1 MTKPE
6 SIAAIKAR
14 LLDDISEEE
23 VALLRSDARAGV
35 QKLLVQY
42 DKRMAKLAAQKAA
55 FIERR
60 QLEESLWPD
69 YPLIA
74 GIDEVG
80 RGPLAGPVV
89 TAAVILPHDF
99 DLWQVNDSKQ
109 LSFKVKQELYRGI
122 MAQAISVSIG
132 ITDAPRI
139 DQENIYHATELAM
152 GEAVAGLAE
161 HPDYLLVD
169 AMTVPTDIPQE
180 KLIKGDARSIS
191 IASASIVAKVIR
203 DQLMIN
209 YDQQYPGY
217 DLANNMGYGTAKHLA
232 GLAEFGVTP
241 IHRRSFSPVKDA
253 L

>member
-1 MTKPE
+1 MSKPE
-6 SIAAIKAR
+6 SIASIKAR
-14 LLDDISEEE
+14 LRAPMAEEAL
-23 VALLRSDARAGV
+23 ALLRSDSRVGV
-35 QKLLVQY
+35 QKLLMQY

-55 FIERR
+55 FIKRR
-60 QLEESLWPD
+60 QMEESLWPE

-74 GIDEVG
+74 GVDEVG

-122 MAQAISVSIG
+122 MAQAVSVSIG
-132 ITDAPRI
+132 IADAPRI

-152 GEAVAGLAE
+152 GEAVAGLAIQ
-161 HPDYLLVD
+161 PNYLLVD
-169 AMTVPTDIPQE
+169 AMTVPTDIPQS

-217 DLANNMGYGTAKHLA
+217 DFANNMGYGTAKHLA

>member
-1 MTKPE
+1 MTKAQ
-6 SIAAIKAR
+6 SIAEIKQ
-14 LLDDISEEE
+14 LLQAPVTEEQL
-23 VALLRSDARAGV
+23 ATFAADSRAGV
-35 QKLLVQY
+35 QKLVVQY
-42 DKRMAKLAAQKAA
+42 HKRAAKFAAQKAA
-55 FIERR
+55 FEERR
-60 QLEESLWPD
+60 QMEKALWPD
-69 YPLIA
+69 YPLVA

-109 LSFKVKQELYRGI
+109 LSFKLKQELYREI
-122 MAQAISVSIG
+122 MAQAVSVSIG
-132 ITDAPRI
+132 IASPERI
-139 DQENIYHATELAM
+139 DTENIYHATELAM
-152 GEAVAGLAE
+152 GEAVAGLDKQ
-161 HPDYLLVD
+161 PDYLLVD

-232 GLAEFGVTP
+232 GLAELGVTP
-241 IHRRSFSPVKDA
+241 IHRRSFSPVQNV